1 MLTPQG
7 QRYAADVRKALM
19 LLGDAAVQYGD
30 KGIRGSLTVSC
41 TPGFASLWLCN
52 HVGEF
57 KQLYPDV
64 TLRIV
69 TPPRLDES
77 AIPRS
82 TPSSPLAPEPGR
94 NAKSSC

>member
-1 MLTPQG
+1 LLTPQG
-7 QRYAADVRKALM
+7 QRYAADVRRALT

-30 KGIRGSLTVSC
+30 KGIRASLAISC

-69 TPPRLDES
+69 TPPKLDDVS
-77 AIPRS
+77 N
-82 TPSSPLAPEPGR
+82 PEVDAFIAYGNGRGR